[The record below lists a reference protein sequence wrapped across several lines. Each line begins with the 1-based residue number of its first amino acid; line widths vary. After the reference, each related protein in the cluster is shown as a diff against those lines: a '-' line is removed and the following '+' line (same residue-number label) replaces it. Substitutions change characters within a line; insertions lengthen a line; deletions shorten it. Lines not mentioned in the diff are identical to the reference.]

1 MEVYGIMVKKIAI
14 VSLSSGILG
23 EEFAKHEVE
32 IGIKRLEEYG
42 LEIKM
47 MSHAQRGIEYVKNHP
62 KDRAEDLLTAFADDS
77 IDMIITAIGG
87 DDTYRLLPF
96 LFDNDELKKVI
107 NSKIFLGF
115 SDTTVNHLM
124 LHKVGL
130 NTFYGQA
137 FLPDI
142 CEFEPNMLPYSA
154 KFFEELIHTGR
165 ISEIR
170 PSDIWYEERKDWS
183 PAAIGTLK
191 VKHENQ
197 GFQLLQ
203 GNSVFEGE
211 ILGGCLESFY
221 DLFDGSRYPDSVKLC
236 EKYGLFPDL
245 IEWKGKILLL
255 ETSEEQPVPELYRDM
270 LIVLKNTGVF
280 DVISGVLCGKPMDE
294 LYFEEYKKIIVE
306 VIDNPNLPIVANINI
321 GHATPRCIIPFGVNA
336 VVDANNQVIRFV
348 YED

>member
-1 MEVYGIMVKKIAI
+1 MVKKIAI
-14 VSLSSGILG
+14 VSLSAGILG
-23 EEFAKHEVE
+23 EEFVKHEVE
-32 IGIKRLEEYG
+32 IGVKRLEEYG
-42 LEIKM
+42 LDIKIM
-47 MSHAQRGIEYVKNHP
+47 PHAKRGIEYVKNRP
-62 KDRAEDLLTAFADDS
+62 EKRADDLLAAFADDS
-77 IDMIITAIGG
+77 IDMILNAIGG

-96 LFDNDELKKVI
+96 LFDNDALKKVV
-107 NSKIFLGF
+107 NNKIFLGL

-137 FLPDI
+137 FLPDV
-142 CEFEPNMLPYSA
+142 CELESNMLPYSA

-170 PSDIWYEERKDWS
+170 PSDVWYEERKDWS

-191 VKHENQ
+191 VRHENQ

-211 ILGGCLESFY
+211 ILGGCLESLY
-221 DLFDGSRYPDSVKLC
+221 DLFDASRYPDSVALC
-236 EKYGLFPDL
+236 EKYELFPSISD
-245 IEWKGKILLL
+245 WKRKILLL
-255 ETSEEQPVPELYRDM
+255 ETSEEQPEPALFRKM
-270 LIVLKNTGVF
+270 LIVLKKTGVF
-280 DVISGVLCGKPMDE
+280 DVVSGVLFGKPMDE
-294 LYFEEYKKIIVE
+294 LYFEEYKEIMVE
-306 VIDNPNLPIVANINI
+306 VIDNPQLPIVANINI

-336 VVDANNQVIRFV
+336 IVDANEQVIRFV

>member
-42 LEIKM
+42 LEINM
-47 MSHAQRGIEYVKNHP
+47 MPHAQSGIEYVKNHP
-62 KDRAEDLLTAFADDS
+62 KERAEDLLAAFADDS
-77 IDMIITAIGG
+77 IDMIMTAIGG

-96 LFDNDELKKVI
+96 LFENDELKKVI
-107 NSKIFLGF
+107 NNKIFLGF

-124 LHKVGL
+124 LYKAGL

-137 FLPDI
+137 FLPDV

-154 KFFEELIHTGR
+154 QFFEELIHTGR

-170 PSDIWYEERKDWS
+170 PSDVWYEERKDWS

-203 GNSVFEGE
+203 GDSVFEGK

-221 DLFDGSRYPDSVKLC
+221 DLFNASRYSDSVALC
-236 EKYGLFPDL
+236 EKYKLFPKLSD
-245 IEWKGKILLL
+245 WKGKILLL
-255 ETSEEQPVPELYRDM
+255 ETSEEQPKPELFRDM
-270 LIVLKNTGVF
+270 LIVLKKAGVF

-294 LYFEEYKKIIVE
+294 LYFEEYKKIMVE
-306 VIDNPNLPIVANINI
+306 VIDNPALSIVANINI

-336 VVDANNQVIRFV
+336 IVDANEQVIRFV

>member
-47 MSHAQRGIEYVKNHP
+47 MSHAQSGIEYVKNHP
-62 KDRAEDLLTAFADDS
+62 KERAEDLLAAFADDS
-77 IDMIITAIGG
+77 IDMIMTAIGG

-107 NSKIFLGF
+107 NKKIFLGF
-115 SDTTVNHLM
+115 SDTTINHLM
-124 LHKVGL
+124 LHKAGL

-170 PSDIWYEERKDWS
+170 PSDIWYEERDDWL

-211 ILGGCLESFY
+211 ILGGCLESIY
-221 DLFDGSRYPDSVKLC
+221 DLFDGSRYSDSVKLC

-245 IEWKGKILLL
+245 IDWKGKILLL
-255 ETSEEQPVPELYRDM
+255 ETSEEQPIPELYREM

-280 DVISGVLCGKPMDE
+280 DVVSGVLCGKPMDE

-306 VIDNPNLPIVANINI
+306 VIDNPNLPIVANINV

-336 VVDANNQVIRFV
+336 VVDANNQVIRFI

>member
-1 MEVYGIMVKKIAI
+1 MVKKIAI
-14 VSLSSGILG
+14 VSLSAGILG
-23 EEFAKHEVE
+23 EEFVKHEVE
-32 IGIKRLEEYG
+32 IGVKRLEEYG
-42 LEIKM
+42 LDIKIM
-47 MSHAQRGIEYVKNHP
+47 PHAKRGIEYVKNRP
-62 KDRAEDLLTAFADDS
+62 EERADDLLAAFADDS
-77 IDMIITAIGG
+77 IDMILNAIGG

-96 LFDNDELKKVI
+96 LFDNDALKKAV
-107 NSKIFLGF
+107 NNKIFLGF

-137 FLPDI
+137 FLPDV
-142 CEFEPNMLPYSA
+142 CELESNMLPYSA

-170 PSDIWYEERKDWS
+170 PSDVWYEERKDWS

-191 VKHENQ
+191 VRHENQ

-211 ILGGCLESFY
+211 ILGGCLESLY
-221 DLFDGSRYPDSVKLC
+221 DLFDASRYPDSVALC
-236 EKYGLFPDL
+236 EKYELFPSISD
-245 IEWKGKILLL
+245 WKRKILLL
-255 ETSEEQPVPELYRDM
+255 ETSEEQPEPALFRKM
-270 LIVLKNTGVF
+270 LIVLKKTGVF
-280 DVISGVLCGKPMDE
+280 DVVSGVLFGKPMDE
-294 LYFEEYKKIIVE
+294 LYFEEYKEIMVE
-306 VIDNPNLPIVANINI
+306 VIDNPELPIVANINI

-336 VVDANNQVIRFV
+336 IVDANEQVIQFV

>member
-1 MEVYGIMVKKIAI
+1 MVKKIAI

-42 LEIKM
+42 LEINM
-47 MSHAQRGIEYVKNHP
+47 MPHAQSGIEYVKNHP
-62 KDRAEDLLTAFADDS
+62 KERAEDLLAAFADDS
-77 IDMIITAIGG
+77 IDMIMTAIGG

-96 LFDNDELKKVI
+96 LFENDELKKVI
-107 NSKIFLGF
+107 NNKIFLGF

-124 LHKVGL
+124 LYKAGL

-137 FLPDI
+137 FLPDV

-154 KFFEELIHTGR
+154 QFFEELIHTGR

-170 PSDIWYEERKDWS
+170 PSDVWYEERKDWS

-203 GNSVFEGE
+203 GDSVFEGK

-221 DLFDGSRYPDSVKLC
+221 DLFNASRYSDSVALC
-236 EKYGLFPDL
+236 EKYKLFPKLSD
-245 IEWKGKILLL
+245 WKGKILLL
-255 ETSEEQPVPELYRDM
+255 ETSEEQPRPELFRDM
-270 LIVLKNTGVF
+270 LIVLKKTGVF
-280 DVISGVLCGKPMDE
+280 DVVSGVLCGKPMDE
-294 LYFEEYKKIIVE
+294 LYFEEYKKIMVE
-306 VIDNPNLPIVANINI
+306 VIDNPALSIVANINI

-336 VVDANNQVIRFV
+336 IVDANEQVIRFV

>member
-47 MSHAQRGIEYVKNHP
+47 MSHAQSGIEYVKNHP
-62 KDRAEDLLTAFADDS
+62 KERAEDLLAAFADDS
-77 IDMIITAIGG
+77 IDMIMTAIGG

-107 NSKIFLGF
+107 NKKIFLGF
-115 SDTTVNHLM
+115 SDTTINHLM
-124 LHKVGL
+124 LHKAGL

-170 PSDIWYEERKDWS
+170 PSDIWYEERDDWS

-211 ILGGCLESFY
+211 ILGGCLESIY
-221 DLFDGSRYPDSVKLC
+221 DLFDGSRYSDSVKLC

-245 IEWKGKILLL
+245 IDWKGKILLL
-255 ETSEEQPVPELYRDM
+255 ETSEEQPIPELYREM

-280 DVISGVLCGKPMDE
+280 DVVSGVLCGKPMDE

-306 VIDNPNLPIVANINI
+306 VIDNPNLPIVANINV

-336 VVDANNQVIRFV
+336 VVDANNQVIRFI

>member
-1 MEVYGIMVKKIAI
+1 MVKKIAI
-14 VSLSSGILG
+14 VSLSAGILG
-23 EEFAKHEVE
+23 EEFVKHEVE
-32 IGIKRLEEYG
+32 IGVKRLEEYG
-42 LEIKM
+42 LDIKIM
-47 MSHAQRGIEYVKNHP
+47 PHAKRGIEYVKNRP
-62 KDRAEDLLTAFADDS
+62 EERADDLLAAFADDS
-77 IDMIITAIGG
+77 IDMILNAIGG

-96 LFDNDELKKVI
+96 LFDNDALKKVV
-107 NSKIFLGF
+107 NNKIFLGF

-137 FLPDI
+137 FLPDV
-142 CEFEPNMLPYSA
+142 CELESNMLLYSA

-170 PSDIWYEERKDWS
+170 PSDVWYEERKDWS

-191 VKHENQ
+191 VRHENQ

-211 ILGGCLESFY
+211 ILGGCLESLY
-221 DLFDGSRYPDSVKLC
+221 DLFDASRYPDSVALC
-236 EKYGLFPDL
+236 EKYELFPSISD
-245 IEWKGKILLL
+245 WKRKILLL
-255 ETSEEQPVPELYRDM
+255 ETSEEQPEPALFRKM
-270 LIVLKNTGVF
+270 LIVLKKTGVF
-280 DVISGVLCGKPMDE
+280 DVVSGVLFGKPMDE
-294 LYFEEYKKIIVE
+294 LYFEEYKEIMVE
-306 VIDNPNLPIVANINI
+306 VIDNPELPIVANINI

-336 VVDANNQVIRFV
+336 IVDANEQVIRFV

>member
-1 MEVYGIMVKKIAI
+1 MVKKIAI
-14 VSLSSGILG
+14 VSLSAGILG
-23 EEFAKHEVE
+23 EEFVKHEVE
-32 IGIKRLEEYG
+32 IGVKRLEEYG
-42 LEIKM
+42 FDIKIM
-47 MSHAQRGIEYVKNHP
+47 PHAKRGIEYVKNRP
-62 KDRAEDLLTAFADDS
+62 EERADDLLAAFADDS
-77 IDMIITAIGG
+77 IDMILNAIGG

-96 LFDNDELKKVI
+96 LFDNDALKKVV
-107 NSKIFLGF
+107 NNKIFLGF

-137 FLPDI
+137 FLPDV
-142 CEFEPNMLPYSA
+142 CELESNMLPYSA

-170 PSDIWYEERKDWS
+170 PSDVWYEERKDWS

-191 VKHENQ
+191 VRHENQ

-211 ILGGCLESFY
+211 ILGGCLESLY
-221 DLFDGSRYPDSVKLC
+221 DLFDASRYPDSVALC
-236 EKYGLFPDL
+236 EKYELFPSISD
-245 IEWKGKILLL
+245 WKRKILLL
-255 ETSEEQPVPELYRDM
+255 ETSEEQPEPALFRKM
-270 LIVLKNTGVF
+270 LIVLKKTGVF
-280 DVISGVLCGKPMDE
+280 DVVSGVLFGKPMDE
-294 LYFEEYKKIIVE
+294 LYFEEYKEIMVE
-306 VIDNPNLPIVANINI
+306 VIDNPELPIVANINI

-336 VVDANNQVIRFV
+336 IVDANEQVIQFV